1 MATYVSPGVYVTEK
15 DWSDYTP
22 SLNATT
28 VGVVGFASQ
37 GPVGVPTLCTT
48 QDQLLNTFGDPSD
61 ATGGYGLL
69 GSYHILERTNTLYFT
84 RAALD
89 SAVRAQTEIIVG
101 GSPYVAVANLS
112 PEWSYLLAVTVWDGA
127 GNAKTA
133 DAPLW
138 IQIEPASSIASLS
151 VADSTAE
158 ALADAAAAVTNSTSP
173 YSIEEGSSTSSIDV
187 IGTYSGKGA
196 KLGFVLYESSGTF
209 PSIPAGTTLAGLSA
223 YSGTNALLSAVD
235 GGTDTSAGATT
246 QCTGSNG
253 LGTSVTANFVGY
265 TSGYDF
271 ASSGVSGGSY
281 FHRSLYPGEGYNY
294 SSMVTQY
301 GVKNT
306 GLQISV
312 ASVQGANQG
321 WTLLRNGGI
330 EETFTVNLIDN
341 LNASAN
347 GLNPERFVNSTTDE
361 TNKTSNY
368 ILAEFG
374 VATSSVGASPNSPLW
389 TLPTSWGGSVTQDG
403 TTKIRV
409 QANND
414 SYADLDASNVDYI
427 KLKDGT
433 YNLVSGINGD
443 MAGGKAFDDADV
455 KAAVMGTAEN
465 QAGIQSFLKEDIDV
479 NMVAIPGC
487 TDQSIVNDLLTNAE
501 TSQKFLAV
509 TNPPQSLG
517 SAQDAIR
524 WSNGKASGRT
534 ASLNTSYGAVY
545 WPWVKLYNPF
555 SLQDEYVSP
564 DIFAIRQMCYTDTVG
579 EPWFAPAG
587 LTRGRL
593 TRPVDVEMVLSQ
605 GDRDA
610 LYGPGNI
617 INPITK
623 FSTDGIVIWGQRT
636 AQRSATALDRVN
648 VRRLMIL
655 VRKTILASTRRFVFE
670 PNDPATWTRVV
681 NSVSPFMSDIQNRRG
696 ITKFKVICDE
706 STNTPLRID
715 RNELWCKVILQPTK
729 AAEILVFELN
739 LTSASLGLNV
749 PSA

>member
-37 GPVGVPTLCTT
+37 GPVGIPTLCTT

-69 GSYHILERTNTLYFT
+69 GSYHILERTNTLFFT

-89 SAVRAQTEIIVG
+89 SAARAQKEVLIGTCPNISIEG
-101 GSPYVAVANLS
+101 LS
-112 PEWSYLLAVTVWDGA
+112 YEMSYLLAITVSDGA
-127 GNAKTA
+127 GNNKTA

-138 IQIEPASSIASLS
+138 VQIPAASGLTGLS
-151 VADSTAE
+151 VTNSTAE
-158 ALADAAAAVTNSTSP
+158 ALADAAGAVTNSSSP
-173 YSIEEGSSTSSIDV
+173 YSLDEGLNVSSV
-187 IGTYSGKGA
+187 ELVGTYAGKGSQA
-196 KLGFVLYESSGTF
+196 TVTLYETSATF
-209 PSIPAGTTLAGLSA
+209 PVIPAGTTLAGLSA
-223 YSGTNALLSAVD
+223 YSGTNVLLSSVV
-235 GGTDTSAGATT
+235 GGTDTTS
-246 QCTGSNG
+246 S
-253 LGTSVTANFVGY
+253 TSVVSRNGTGVAIPTTTFLGDA
-265 TSGYDF
+265 SGTDI
-271 ASSGVSGGSY
+271 STSGVSGGSF
-281 FHRSLYPGEGYNY
+281 FHRSLYPGAGYNY
-294 SSMVTQY
+294 LSMVTQY

-306 GLQISV
+306 GLQVLIS
-312 ASVQGANQG
+312 SVQGANQG
-321 WTLLRNGGI
+321 WTLLRNGGV
-330 EETFTVNLIDN
+330 EETYPVNMVNN
-341 LNASAN
+341 LAAGAN
-347 GLNPERFVNSTTDE
+347 GLNPERFVNNTTDE
-361 TNKTSNY
+361 SNKTSNY

-374 VATSSVGASPNSPLW
+374 VATSAVGASPASPLW
-389 TLPTSWGGSVTQDG
+389 ALPTSWGGSVVQNGSTYIRTQF
-403 TTKIRV
+403 
-409 QANND
+409 NNNSFGD
-414 SYADLDASNVDYI
+414 VSSQVVKYV
-427 KLKDGT
+427 KLKDAT
-433 YNLVSGINGD
+433 YNLDEGLNGD
-443 MAGGKAFDDADV
+443 MAGGKSFDDADV
-455 KAAVMGTAEN
+455 KAAVMGTAALQN
-465 QAGIQSFLKEDIDV
+465 GTQSFLREDIDV

-487 TDQSIVNDLLTNAE
+487 TDQSIVNDLITNAE

-509 TNPPQSLG
+509 TNPPQNLG
-517 SAQDAIR
+517 GAQDAIR

-534 ASLNTSYGAVY
+534 ASLNSSFGAVY
-545 WPWVKLYNPF
+545 WPWVKIYNPF

-636 AQRSATALDRVN
+636 AQRTATALDRVN

-655 VRKTILASTRRFVFE
+655 IRKTILASTRRFVFE
-670 PNDPATWTRVV
+670 PNDPATWARVTNAV
-681 NSVSPFMSDIQNRRG
+681 QPFLADIQNRRG
-696 ITKFKVICDE
+696 ITKFKVICD
-706 STNTPLRID
+706 STTNTPLRID
-715 RNELWCKVILQPTK
+715 RSELWCKVILQPTK

-739 LTSASLGLNV
+739 LTSASLGLDV
-749 PSA
+749 PGA

>member
-37 GPVGVPTLCTT
+37 GPVGIPTLCTT
-48 QDQLLNTFGDPSD
+48 QDQLLNVFGDPSE

-69 GSYHILERTNTLYFT
+69 GSYHILERTNTLFFT

-89 SAVRAQTEIIVG
+89 SAVRAEIEVVVGTCPRAQIVG
-101 GSPYVAVANLS
+101 LNPAY
-112 PEWSYLLAVTVWDGA
+112 SYLVAVTVLDGA
-127 GNAKTA
+127 GNNKTA

-138 IQIEPASSIASLS
+138 VQTTPANDDASLS
-151 VADSTAE
+151 VLSSTAE
-158 ALADAAAAVTNSTSP
+158 ALADAAAKITDSTSP
-173 YSIEEGSSTSSIDV
+173 YTILEGANTSAIELV
-187 IGTYSGKGA
+187 GTYAGAGA
-196 KLGFVLYESSGTF
+196 KVGLTLWETSGTL
-209 PSIPAGTTLAGLSA
+209 PTIPAGTTLAGVSA
-223 YSGTNALLSAVD
+223 YSGTNAVLSATGISDVV
-235 GGTDTSAGATT
+235 GGALSALSYNGVVAAGVAALYTGQSSGTDIVASA
-246 QCTGSNG
+246 
-253 LGTSVTANFVGY
+253 
-265 TSGYDF
+265 
-271 ASSGVSGGSY
+271 VSGGSY

-294 SSMVTQY
+294 SSTVPQY

-330 EETFTVNLIDN
+330 EETFPVNLINN
-341 LNASAN
+341 LAASAN
-347 GLNPERFVNSTTDE
+347 GLDPERFVNSTTDE

-374 VATSSVGASPNSPLW
+374 VATSAVGASPVDALW
-389 TLPTSWGGSVTQDG
+389 TLPTIFGGSPVQNG
-403 TTKIRV
+403 STKINV
-409 QANND
+409 
-414 SYADLDASNVDYI
+414 LDNSGVATSVSSTIVKYV
-427 KLKDGT
+427 KLKDGV
-433 YNLVSGINGD
+433 YNLTSGLNGD
-443 MAGGKAFDDADV
+443 MAGGKSFSDADV
-455 KAAVMGTAEN
+455 KAAIMGTAALQN
-465 QAGIQSFLKEDIDV
+465 GVQSFLKEDIDV

-487 TDQSIVNDLLTNAE
+487 TDQSIVNDLITNAE
-501 TSQKFLAV
+501 TSQKFLAI
-509 TNPPQSLG
+509 TNPPQNLG
-517 SAQDAIR
+517 SAQEAIR
-524 WSNGKASGRT
+524 WSSGKASGRT
-534 ASLNTSYGAVY
+534 ASLNSSYGAVY

-564 DIFAIRQMCYTDTVG
+564 DIFAVRQMCYTDMVG

-636 AQRSATALDRVN
+636 AQRTATALDRVN

-670 PNDPATWTRVV
+670 PNDPATWSRVTNAV
-681 NSVSPFMSDIQNRRG
+681 APFLSDIQNRRG

-739 LTSASLGLNV
+739 LTSASLGLDV